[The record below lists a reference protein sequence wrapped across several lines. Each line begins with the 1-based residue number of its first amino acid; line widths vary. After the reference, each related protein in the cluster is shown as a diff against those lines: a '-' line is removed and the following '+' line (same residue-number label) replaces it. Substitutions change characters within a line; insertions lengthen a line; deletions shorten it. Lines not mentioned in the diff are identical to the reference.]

1 MSKALTVMDEVR
13 GSISQMAPQFK
24 AALPPQVSPEKFMRV
39 VLTAIQQSPGLLDC
53 DRKSL
58 YGAAMKAAQDG
69 LLPDGREAAF
79 VKFKDQVVYMPM
91 VGGILKKVRNSGE
104 LLSITSQI
112 VYEKD
117 KFKYYIDLDGEHL
130 EHHPDLFGD
139 RGNPVGVYAIAKTKD
154 GGVYIEVMTYD
165 QIEDVRKAS
174 RAKDTGPW
182 NSDFASEMWRKTVIR
197 RLAKRLPMSTDLEGV
212 IKRDDELYDVSPQVT
227 LPPPQDKPKQSR
239 LKKLMPKTETVSQ
252 IEAPLPDSKQEELS
266 DDIPL

>member
-1 MSKALTVMDEVR
+1 MSKQLTVMDEVR
-13 GSISQMAPQFK
+13 SSITQMAPQFK
-24 AALPPQVSPEKFMRV
+24 AALPPQVTPEKFMRV

-79 VKFKDQVVYMPM
+79 VKFKDQVAYMPM

-104 LLSITSQI
+104 LLSLTSQI
-112 VYEKD
+112 VYERD
-117 KFKYYIDLDGEHL
+117 KFKYFIDMDGEHL
-130 EHHPDLFGD
+130 EHEPLMFSD
-139 RGNPVGVYAIAKTKD
+139 RGQPIGAYAIAKTKD
-154 GGVYIEVMTYD
+154 GGIYIEVMTRD
-165 QIEDVRKAS
+165 QIESVRKVS
-174 RAKDTGPW
+174 RAKDSGPW

-212 IKRDDELYDVSPQVT
+212 IKRDDELYEVNPAPVD
-227 LPPPQDKPKQSR
+227 LPPQSEPKQKR
-239 LKKLMPKTETVSQ
+239 LKKLMPKSETVSQ
-252 IEAPLPDSKQEELS
+252 IEAPTADSKQEDLS